1 MREIITTGKTVE
13 EATQRALEELG
24 VSMDEVSVEV
34 IDMPQRKLFRTIPA
48 KVRVTADEPEAEAA
62 AATPAPAPNPA
73 PAPAKEETAP
83 QETPVCAEPAPKAEE
98 VSAEKQAPAPEK
110 EAAEEETPIDLA
122 DYPRVAPAVAY
133 LREICEKMG
142 APEMEIGAVKQG
154 ETIILTLTGDKSG
167 MLIGHR
173 GEVMEALSY
182 LCSLVANRGEGE
194 YIKLG
199 LDINHYR
206 NKREENLTALAKRLA
221 EKAARTGKSHTLEPM
236 NPYERRIIHAAV
248 SEVAGVKSESVGE
261 GATRRV
267 VILPEDMDL
276 SAAVRRSSGRRSDN
290 RRSSG
295 RSGRED
301 RSRKPYQK
309 QERREKRPARRAPAG
324 DGQPTPLR
332 RTESIN
338 DGENLPLF
346 GKVEL

>member
-48 KVRVTADEPEAEAA
+48 KVRVTADDEPEMEAA
-62 AATPAPAPNPA
+62 APAPAPESA
-73 PAPAKEETAP
+73 PAPVKEEKAP
-83 QETPVCAEPAPKAEE
+83 AAEPVCAEPAAADETPSEE
-98 VSAEKQAPAPEK
+98 QQAPAREQD
-110 EAAEEETPIDLA
+110 AAQEETPIDLA
-122 DYPRVAPAVAY
+122 DYPRIAPAVAY

-142 APEMEIGAVKQG
+142 AVDMEIGAVKQG

-194 YIKLG
+194 YMKLG

-248 SEVAGVKSESVGE
+248 SEVEGVKSESVGE

-267 VILPEDMDL
+267 VILPEDMAL
-276 SAAVRRSSGRRSDN
+276 SAAVRRSSSRRSDN
-290 RRSSG
+290 RRGSG
-295 RSGRED
+295 RSGRYD

-309 QERREKRPARRAPAG
+309 QERREKRAVRRAPSG

>member
-1 MREIITTGKTVE
+1 MREVIATGKTVE
-13 EATQRALEELG
+13 EATQRALDELG

-34 IDMPQRKLFRTIPA
+34 LDMPQRKLFRTIPA
-48 KVRVTADEPEAEAA
+48 KVRVTADEPEQPVQEEPK
-62 AATPAPAPNPA
+62 PAPVHEEPVPA
-73 PAPAKEETAP
+73 PVETAP
-83 QETPVCAEPAPKAEE
+83 EPCEAQPEPPAESVQETAL
-98 VSAEKQAPAPEK
+98 S
-110 EAAEEETPIDLA
+110 LA
-122 DYPRVAPAVAY
+122 DCPRLAPVVDY

-142 APEMEIGAVKQG
+142 APDMEISAVKQG
-154 ETIILTLTGDKSG
+154 ETVILKLTGDKSG

-248 SEVAGVKSESVGE
+248 SEVEGVRSESVGE

-276 SAAVRRSSGRRSDN
+276 SIALRRSSGRRSDH
-290 RRSSG
+290 RRGSG
-295 RSGRED
+295 RSGRDD

-309 QERREKRPARRAPAG
+309 QERREKRAPRRPASA

>member
-1 MREIITTGKTVE
+1 MREVIATGKTVE
-13 EATQRALEELG
+13 EATQRALDELG

-34 IDMPQRKLFRTIPA
+34 LDMPQRKLFRTIPA
-48 KVRVTADEPEAEAA
+48 KVRVTADEPEQPVQEEPK
-62 AATPAPAPNPA
+62 PAPVHEEPVPA
-73 PAPAKEETAP
+73 PVETAP
-83 QETPVCAEPAPKAEE
+83 EPCEAQPEPPAESEQETAL
-98 VSAEKQAPAPEK
+98 S
-110 EAAEEETPIDLA
+110 LA
-122 DYPRVAPAVAY
+122 DCPRLAPVVDY

-142 APEMEIGAVKQG
+142 APDMEISAVKQG
-154 ETIILTLTGDKSG
+154 ETVILKLTGDKSG

-248 SEVAGVKSESVGE
+248 SEVEGVRSESVGE

-276 SAAVRRSSGRRSDN
+276 SIALRRSSGRRSDN
-290 RRSSG
+290 RRGSG
-295 RSGRED
+295 RFGRDD

-309 QERREKRPARRAPAG
+309 QERREKRAPRRPASA

>member
-13 EATQRALEELG
+13 EATQRALDELG

-34 IDMPQRKLFRTIPA
+34 LDMPQRKLFRTIPA
-48 KVRVTADEPEAEAA
+48 KVRVTADEPEQPVQEEPK
-62 AATPAPAPNPA
+62 PAPVHEEPVPA
-73 PAPAKEETAP
+73 PVETAP
-83 QETPVCAEPAPKAEE
+83 EPCEAQPEPPAESEQETAL
-98 VSAEKQAPAPEK
+98 S
-110 EAAEEETPIDLA
+110 LA
-122 DYPRVAPAVAY
+122 DCPRLAPVVDY

-142 APEMEIGAVKQG
+142 APDMEISAVKQG
-154 ETIILTLTGDKSG
+154 ETVILKLTGDKSG

-248 SEVAGVKSESVGE
+248 SEVEGVRSESVGE

-276 SAAVRRSSGRRSDN
+276 STALRRSSGRRSDN
-290 RRSSG
+290 RRGSG
-295 RSGRED
+295 RFGRDD

-309 QERREKRPARRAPAG
+309 QERREKRAPRRPASA

>member
-1 MREIITTGKTVE
+1 MREVIATGKTVE
-13 EATQRALEELG
+13 EATQRALDELG

-48 KVRVTADEPEAEAA
+48 KVRVTADEPEQPVQEEPKAA
-62 AATPAPAPNPA
+62 PVHEEPAPAPVEQAPEPIQVQEQPA
-73 PAPAKEETAP
+73 AAVEEAPQQEPQAADNEQETAISLAECP
-83 QETPVCAEPAPKAEE
+83 RLAPV
-98 VSAEKQAPAPEK
+98 V
-110 EAAEEETPIDLA
+110 D
-122 DYPRVAPAVAY
+122 Y
-133 LREICEKMG
+133 LRAICEKMG
-142 APEMEIGAVKQG
+142 APDMEISAVKQG
-154 ETIILTLTGDKSG
+154 ETVILKLTGDKSG

-248 SEVAGVKSESVGE
+248 SEVEGVRSESVGE

-276 SAAVRRSSGRRSDN
+276 STALRRSSGRRSDN
-290 RRSSG
+290 RRGSG
-295 RSGRED
+295 RAGRDD

-309 QERREKRPARRAPAG
+309 QDRREKRAPRRPASA

>member
-1 MREIITTGKTVE
+1 MREVIATGKTVE
-13 EATQRALEELG
+13 EATQRALDELG

-48 KVRVTADEPEAEAA
+48 KVRVTADEPEQPK
-62 AATPAPAPNPA
+62 PAPVHEEPVPA
-73 PAPAKEETAP
+73 PVETAP
-83 QETPVCAEPAPKAEE
+83 EPCEAQPEPPVEEPQREPAAAESEQETAL
-98 VSAEKQAPAPEK
+98 S
-110 EAAEEETPIDLA
+110 LA
-122 DYPRVAPAVAY
+122 DCPRLAPVVGY

-142 APEMEIGAVKQG
+142 APDMEISAVKQG
-154 ETIILTLTGDKSG
+154 ETVILKLTGDKSG

-194 YIKLG
+194 YINLG

-248 SEVAGVKSESVGE
+248 SEVEGVRSESVGE

-276 SAAVRRSSGRRSDN
+276 STALRRSSGRRCDN
-290 RRSSG
+290 RRGSG
-295 RSGRED
+295 RSGRDD

-309 QERREKRPARRAPAG
+309 QERREKRAPRRPASA

>member
-1 MREIITTGKTVE
+1 MREVITTGKTVE
-13 EATQRALEELG
+13 EATQRALDELG

-48 KVRVTADEPEAEAA
+48 KVRVTADEPEQPVVPMAA
-62 AATPAPAPNPA
+62 APVQEAPAPAPVEKA
-73 PAPAKEETAP
+73 PEQPEQAAAPVQP
-83 QETPVCAEPAPKAEE
+83 
-98 VSAEKQAPAPEK
+98 AEKAPEQAPVQ
-110 EAAEEETPIDLA
+110 AEDEQEIPVNLA
-122 DYPRVAPAVAY
+122 DYPRIAPAVDY

-142 APEMEIGAVKQG
+142 APDMEIGAAKQG
-154 ETIILTLTGDKSG
+154 ETIILKLTGDKSG

-248 SEVAGVKSESVGE
+248 SEVEGVRSESVGE

-276 SAAVRRSSGRRSDN
+276 SAALRRSSGRRSDN
-290 RRSSG
+290 RRGSG
-295 RSGRED
+295 RSGRDD

-309 QERREKRPARRAPAG
+309 QERREKRAPRRPAPQ

>member
-1 MREIITTGKTVE
+1 MREVITTGKTVE
-13 EATQRALEELG
+13 EATQRALDELG

-34 IDMPQRKLFRTIPA
+34 LDMPQRKLFRTIPA
-48 KVRVTADEPEAEAA
+48 KVRVTADEPEQPVQEEPK
-62 AATPAPAPNPA
+62 PAPVHEEPVPA
-73 PAPAKEETAP
+73 PVETAP
-83 QETPVCAEPAPKAEE
+83 EPCEAQPEPPAESEQETAL
-98 VSAEKQAPAPEK
+98 S
-110 EAAEEETPIDLA
+110 LA
-122 DYPRVAPAVAY
+122 DCPRLAPVVDY

-142 APEMEIGAVKQG
+142 APDMEISAVKQG
-154 ETIILTLTGDKSG
+154 ETVILKLTGDKSG

-206 NKREENLTALAKRLA
+206 NKREENLTAQAKRLA

-248 SEVAGVKSESVGE
+248 SEVEGVRSESVGE

-276 SAAVRRSSGRRSDN
+276 STALRRSSGRRCDN
-290 RRSSG
+290 RRGSG
-295 RSGRED
+295 RFGRDD

-309 QERREKRPARRAPAG
+309 QERREKRAPRRPASA

>member
-1 MREIITTGKTVE
+1 MREVIATGKTVE
-13 EATQRALEELG
+13 EATQRALDELG

-34 IDMPQRKLFRTIPA
+34 LDMPQRKLFRTIPA
-48 KVRVTADEPEAEAA
+48 KVRVTADEPEQPVQEEPK
-62 AATPAPAPNPA
+62 PAPVHEEPVPA
-73 PAPAKEETAP
+73 PVETAP
-83 QETPVCAEPAPKAEE
+83 EPCEAQPEPPAESEQETAL
-98 VSAEKQAPAPEK
+98 S
-110 EAAEEETPIDLA
+110 LA
-122 DYPRVAPAVAY
+122 DCPRLAPVVDY

-142 APEMEIGAVKQG
+142 APDMEISAVKQG
-154 ETIILTLTGDKSG
+154 ETVILKLTGDKSG

-248 SEVAGVKSESVGE
+248 SEVEGVRSESVGE

-276 SAAVRRSSGRRSDN
+276 STALRRSSSRRSDN
-290 RRSSG
+290 RRGSG
-295 RSGRED
+295 RSGRDD

-309 QERREKRPARRAPAG
+309 QERREKRPLRRPASA